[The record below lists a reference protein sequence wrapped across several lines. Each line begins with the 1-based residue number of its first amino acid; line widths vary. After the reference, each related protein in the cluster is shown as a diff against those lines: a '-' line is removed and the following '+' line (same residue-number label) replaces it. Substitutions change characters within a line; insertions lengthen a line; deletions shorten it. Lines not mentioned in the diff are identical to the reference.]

1 MSGSVERAS
10 GPGSTVG
17 SFWRELAVRLSAV
30 WGEGARDSRT
40 ASLDARLIVA
50 HAMGVDASSLA
61 LREHDPVRP
70 AARES
75 ALAMTERRS
84 RGEPIARIVGQKEFW
99 GLPFRLSRGTL
110 VPRPDTETLV
120 SVAID
125 AIATAGRRSES
136 LRLLDLGTGSGCIL
150 LAMLSELPQAK
161 GLGVDC
167 DEDAV
172 ATASENAQRLGLVE
186 RASFVVG
193 DWTENIAG
201 PFDVIL
207 ANPPYI
213 EDDALPGLP
222 IEVVGFDPD
231 AALAGGPDG
240 LASYRQIIPKLP
252 ALMAESGF
260 VVLEFGPHQARFV
273 TKIAESVGLVATVK
287 SDLAGRERATLLT
300 LS

>member
-1 MSGSVERAS
+1 MSGSVEIAS
-10 GPGSTVG
+10 NPGHTVG
-17 SFWRELAVRLSAV
+17 SFWRELATRLSAV
-30 WGEGARDSRT
+30 WGEGASSSRT

-50 HAMGVDASSLA
+50 HAMGVDPSSLA
-61 LREHDPVRP
+61 LREHDPVRSV
-70 AARES
+70 ARES
-75 ALAMTERRS
+75 ALAMTARRA
-84 RGEPIARIVGQKEFW
+84 RGEPIARIVGEKEFW

-125 AIATAGRRSES
+125 AIATAGRRSEK

-150 LAMLSELPQAK
+150 LAMLSELPQAT

-172 ATASENAQRLGLVE
+172 ATASVNARRLGLAE
-186 RASFVVG
+186 RASFVLG
-193 DWTENIAG
+193 DWTEGIAG

-213 EDDALPGLP
+213 EDETLPELP
-222 IEVVGFDPD
+222 IEVIGFDPH

-240 LASYRQIIPKLP
+240 LASYRRIIPKLP
-252 ALMAESGF
+252 ALLAESGF
-260 VVLEFGPHQARFV
+260 AVLEFGHHQARFV
-273 TKIAESVGLVATVK
+273 TEIAETAGFVAEVK
-287 SDLAGRERATLLT
+287 ADLAGRERATLLT
-300 LS
+300 PS